1 MIYVMYQELHSQVFL
16 FNRFMGELLAA
27 AAPLAFDDIGIR
39 VAVVHDLVHLA
50 GAQVP
55 EHEHPVYE
63 LAWIRSGAMTY
74 VIDEVR
80 MENTGENFRMVLIPP
95 ATLHHRFSMEEVSV
109 IRSAEL
115 QFSPHS
121 PQAAELLAALPE
133 RIRECGFALSPSP
146 GVRARLA
153 GLDDCV
159 ASGGRIDR
167 KIAELLLYG
176 SILELLRGFLAG
188 PDRVPEVSRPAP
200 AARPELIKYIC
211 MLIEDRINGAVD
223 RQDFIRMSGVGERQF
238 NRIFQSETGMTLNAY
253 IISRRLANAEQM
265 LRAGAMVGEVAK
277 TLGFSSPSYFIAFF
291 RKYRGMTPRKFQEM
305 SEN

>member
-1 MIYVMYQELHSQVFL
+1 MNFRENGNMICVMYQELHSQVFL

-27 AAPLAFDDIGIR
+27 AAPLVFDDIGIR

-50 GAQVP
+50 GARVP

-95 ATLHHRFSMEEVSV
+95 STLHYRFSMEEVSV

-121 PQAAELLAALPE
+121 SQAAQLLAALPE

-146 GVRARLA
+146 GAHQRN
-153 GLDDCV
+153 G
-159 ASGGRIDR
+159 
-167 KIAELLLYG
+167 
-176 SILELLRGFLAG
+176 
-188 PDRVPEVSRPAP
+188 RPAGFHP
-200 AARPELIKYIC
+200 AVGSGRAPVQPDFPGRNRHDAECVYHLPPPGQCRTDAARRR
-211 MLIEDRINGAVD
+211 DGRRS
-223 RQDFIRMSGVGERQF
+223 RQNTRLQF
-238 NRIFQSETGMTLNAY
+238 PKLLH
-253 IISRRLANAEQM
+253 RL
-265 LRAGAMVGEVAK
+265 
-277 TLGFSSPSYFIAFF
+277 
-291 RKYRGMTPRKFQEM
+291 FQEA
-305 SEN
+305 SRHDSPKVSGNV